1 MSAVWRQGLKFEEE
15 KKATGKL
22 THDSY
27 NLWVSKVYGFFLK
40 NIVFLLVSLK
50 ILFHDSKD
58 VEGEDDGR
66 STGHNYFI
74 KTLITD
80 TENGPLCRIQM
91 ILRPE
96 V

>member
-1 MSAVWRQGLKFEEE
+1 MGGGGGGLDKRTSWSDLVGVRQK
-15 KKATGKL
+15 
-22 THDSY
+22 Y
-27 NLWVSKVYGFFLK
+27 
-40 NIVFLLVSLK
+40 LLVSLK

>member
-1 MSAVWRQGLKFEEE
+1 MIPITF
-15 KKATGKL
+15 
-22 THDSY
+22 
-27 NLWVSKVYGFFLK
+27 VYGFFLK

-50 ILFHDSKD
+50 MTHDSKD